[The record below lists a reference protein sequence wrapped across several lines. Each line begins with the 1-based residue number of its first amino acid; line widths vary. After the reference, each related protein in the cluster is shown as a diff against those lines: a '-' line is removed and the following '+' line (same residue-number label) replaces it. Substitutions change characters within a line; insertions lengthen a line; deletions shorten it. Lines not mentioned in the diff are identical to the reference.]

1 MTAYDNKEAVMHI
14 GILVPATAHTSN
26 MTEIAQ
32 RVEELGFESLWI
44 PEHPVIPVGFKTQ
57 VPGGG
62 ALPEHYNRW
71 ADPFIAL
78 TVAATAT
85 KRIKLATGICLL
97 PERHALLTAKVIATL
112 DMYSGGRVVLGV
124 GAGWLREETEA
135 MGANFRLRWKQL
147 RETTEAMRICWTQ
160 SEPSYQ
166 GELVQFPPVYCDP
179 KPVQPSGPPIFLGGH
194 VPKALERVA
203 RTYDGW
209 CPLSNDP
216 ADYGS
221 KVATIRQRAKEFGR
235 NPDAL
240 TMSALVDPQN
250 GALSADTMK
259 AFRDAGASRIVLFSQ
274 PFAKE
279 IAEGK
284 ALECI
289 DRVAPVI
296 ERAQKL

>member
-1 MTAYDNKEAVMHI
+1 MNI
-14 GILVPATAHTSN
+14 GILTPATAETKN
-26 MTEIAQ
+26 IAEIAQ
-32 RVEELGFESLWI
+32 RVEGLGFESLWI

-57 VPGGG
+57 LPGGG
-62 ALPEHYNRW
+62 TLPTHYNRW

-85 KRIKLATGICLL
+85 KHLKLATGICLL
-97 PERHALLTAKVIATL
+97 PERNALMTAKVIATL
-112 DMYSGGRVVLGV
+112 DMYSGGRVILGV

-135 MGANFRLRWKQL
+135 MGSNFRLRWRQL

-160 SEPSYQ
+160 PEPSYQ

-179 KPVQPSGPPIFLGGH
+179 KPMQKSGPPIFLGGH

-209 CPLSNDP
+209 CPLSFDT
-216 ADYGS
+216 ADYKA
-221 KVATIRQRAKEFGR
+221 KVATIRQLAKEAGR

-240 TMSALVDPQN
+240 QMSAFVDPEN
-250 GALSADTMK
+250 GALSADTLK
-259 AFRDAGASRIVLFSQ
+259 AYRDAGASRIVLFSQ
-274 PFAKE
+274 AFAKE

-296 ERAQKL
+296 ERAQKV

>member
-1 MTAYDNKEAVMHI
+1 MA
-14 GILVPATAHTSN
+14 
-26 MTEIAQ
+26 EIAQ
-32 RVEELGFESLWI
+32 RVEGLGFESLWI

-62 ALPEHYNRW
+62 KLPDHYNRW

-97 PERHALLTAKVIATL
+97 PERNALMTAKVIATL
-112 DMYSGGRVVLGV
+112 DLYSGGRVVLGV

-160 SEPSYQ
+160 PEPSYQ

-179 KPVQPSGPPIFLGGH
+179 KPVQKSGPPIFLGGH

-216 ADYGS
+216 ADYGG
-221 KVATIRQRAKEFGR
+221 KVATIRQLAKEAGR
-235 NPDAL
+235 NPDSL
-240 TMSALVDPQN
+240 TMSAFVDPLN
-250 GALSADTMK
+250 GALSDDTIK

-289 DRVAPVI
+289 DRVAQVV
-296 ERAQKL
+296 ERARNL

>member
-1 MTAYDNKEAVMHI
+1 
-14 GILVPATAHTSN
+14 
-26 MTEIAQ
+26 
-32 RVEELGFESLWI
+32 
-44 PEHPVIPVGFKTQ
+44 
-57 VPGGG
+57 
-62 ALPEHYNRW
+62 
-71 ADPFIAL
+71 DPFLAL

-85 KRIKLATGICLL
+85 TSLKLATGICLL
-97 PERHALLTAKVIATL
+97 PERNALMTAKVIATL
-112 DMYSGGRVVLGV
+112 DLYSGGRVILGV

-135 MGANFRLRWKQL
+135 MGANFRLRWKLL
-147 RETTEAMRICWTQ
+147 RETTEALRVCWTQ
-160 SEPSYQ
+160 PEPSYH

-179 KPVQPSGPPIFLGGH
+179 KPVQKSGPPIFLGGH

-209 CPLSNDP
+209 CPLANDP
-216 ADYGS
+216 ADYKT
-221 KVATIRQRAKEFGR
+221 KVNTIRQLARECGR

-240 TMSALVDPQN
+240 TMSAFVDPQN
-250 GALSADTMK
+250 GALTADTMK

-289 DRVAPVI
+289 DRVSPVV
-296 ERAQKL
+296 ERAQKV

>member
-1 MTAYDNKEAVMHI
+1 MNI
-14 GILVPATAHTSN
+14 GILTPATSDTKNIA
-26 MTEIAQ
+26 EIAQ
-32 RVEELGFESLWI
+32 RVEGLGFESLWI

-62 ALPEHYNRW
+62 ALPKHYNRW

-85 KRIKLATGICLL
+85 KNLKLATGICLL
-97 PERHALLTAKVIATL
+97 PERNALMTAKVIATL
-112 DMYSGGRVVLGV
+112 DMYSGGRLILGV
-124 GAGWLREETEA
+124 GAGWLKEETEA
-135 MGANFRLRWKQL
+135 MGANFRLRWRQL

-160 SEPSYQ
+160 PEPSYQ

-179 KPVQPSGPPIFLGGH
+179 KPVQKSGPPIFLGGH

-209 CPLSNDP
+209 CPLSFDV
-216 ADYGS
+216 ADYKT
-221 KVATIRQRAKEFGR
+221 KVATIRQLAKECGR

-240 TMSALVDPQN
+240 QMSAFVDPEN
-250 GALSADTMK
+250 GALSAETLK
-259 AFRDAGASRIVLFSQ
+259 AYRDAGASRIVLFSQ
-274 PFAKE
+274 VFAKE

-289 DRVAPVI
+289 DRVAPII
-296 ERAQKL
+296 ERAQKV

>member
-1 MTAYDNKEAVMHI
+1 MHI
-14 GILVPATAHTSN
+14 GILVPATAQTSN
-26 MTEIAQ
+26 VTEIAQ
-32 RVEELGFESLWI
+32 RIEGLGFESLWI
-44 PEHPVIPVGFKTQ
+44 PEHPVIPVGFKTPL
-57 VPGGG
+57 PGGG
-62 ALPEHYNRW
+62 KLPEHYNRW

-97 PERHALLTAKVIATL
+97 PERNALMTAKVIATL

-135 MGANFRLRWKQL
+135 MGANFRLRWRQL

-160 SEPSYQ
+160 PEPSYQ
-166 GELVQFPPVYCDP
+166 GEIVQFPPVYCDP
-179 KPVQPSGPPIFLGGH
+179 KPVQKSGPPIFLGGH

-216 ADYGS
+216 ADYGK
-221 KVATIRQRAKEFGR
+221 KVTTIRQLAKECGR
-235 NPDAL
+235 NPDSL
-240 TMSALVDPQN
+240 TMSAFVDPHN
-250 GALSADTMK
+250 GALSVDTMK

-296 ERAQKL
+296 ERAQKI